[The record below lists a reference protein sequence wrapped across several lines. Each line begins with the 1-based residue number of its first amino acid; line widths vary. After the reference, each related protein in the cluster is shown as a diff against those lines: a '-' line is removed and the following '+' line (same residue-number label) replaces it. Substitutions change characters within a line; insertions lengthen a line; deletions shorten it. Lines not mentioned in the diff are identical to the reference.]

1 MEDII
6 IGRITTTENEFST
19 TDFFQFWTNVDVVLD
34 ILDIVKVRRRDGS
47 YTYGSIERI
56 FQVSDAAD
64 HLTNYI
70 SCGFGDPY
78 HENKTKR
85 IEFNL
90 ITARFVCNKP
100 AIDDS
105 PELHTPP
112 VNNEKVYLCSAK
124 EIQQA
129 MGLTGGSRIPFGYM
143 EMYGGKV
150 KVGVELL
157 SNMILNP
164 DGAHMNVSGI
174 SGLAAKTTSTMAI
187 LNAVQQKLAMDER
200 IAFVFFN
207 VKGEDLMA
215 IDIPAGEVHDKKLA
229 EGITNYQ
236 CCFPNIKHEPFKNV
250 TYYHPACDM
259 VSGDNINHYY
269 FPYLQ
274 CKDNLELIF
283 AGDDDTSGTMD
294 SIIRFLK
301 SNDDKVKGIN
311 SWDELKNCLGKFSG
325 SSEKKD
331 AGVSKSSYDKAYRII
346 NTVVADDSVFTDEI
360 EIESGNKVRNLIE
373 SVSNIKTGEIAVI
386 DIHSLRFCEQA
397 FVLGS
402 VQKAIAKMVK
412 ANKHSED
419 YPLKVV
425 IFVDELNKFA
435 PISAGKEKAVEKIL
449 EEIAERG
456 RTEGTI
462 LFSAEQFRSSVDSN
476 IIGNCSTSLLGRT
489 NAMELA
495 NSIYKN
501 ISPAC
506 QTMMTN
512 LKPGE
517 SILFS
522 PELVSFVKVK
532 FPFPAYKLP
541 NQ

>member
-6 IGRITTTENEFST
+6 IGRITTTENDFST
-19 TDFFQFWTNVDVVLD
+19 TDYFQFWTNVDVVLD
-34 ILDIVKVRRRDGS
+34 ILDIVKVKRRDGS
-47 YTYGSIERI
+47 FTYGSIESI
-56 FQVSDAAD
+56 KQVSDATD

-70 SCGFGDPY
+70 SCGFGEPSY
-78 HENKTKR
+78 ENKTKR
-85 IEFNL
+85 VEFNL

-100 AIDDS
+100 ATEDN

-112 VNNEKVYLCSAK
+112 VNNDKVFLCSAE

-143 EMYGGKV
+143 EMYGGKI

-157 SNMILNP
+157 SKMILNP

-174 SGLAAKTTSTMAI
+174 SGLAAKTTSTMAV

-215 IDIPAGEVHDKKLA
+215 IDQPAEEIKDKKLVQ
-229 EGITNYQ
+229 GINNYQ
-236 CCFPNIKHEPFKNV
+236 DCFQNIKHEPFKNV
-250 TYYHPACDM
+250 TYYYPACDR
-259 VSGDNINHYY
+259 VSGDNINHYH

-274 CKDNLELIF
+274 CKDDLELIF
-283 AGDDDTSGTMD
+283 AGDDDRNGTMD
-294 SIIRFLK
+294 SFIRFIRENDKGVADIDSWEKLRVFIKNLAETPEQEGGISNK
-301 SNDDKVKGIN
+301 S
-311 SWDELKNCLGKFSG
+311 F
-325 SSEKKD
+325 
-331 AGVSKSSYDKAYRII
+331 DKALRII
-346 NTVVADDSVFTDEI
+346 NTVVADDSIFTDTI
-360 EIESGNKVRNLIE
+360 ENEKGNDIKNLIK
-373 SVSNIKTGEIAVI
+373 SVSDINIGEVAVI

-402 VQKAIAKMVK
+402 VQKALAKTVK
-412 ANKHSED
+412 ENKRTKD
-419 YPLKVV
+419 NPVKFV

-462 LFSAEQFRSSVDSN
+462 LFSAEQFRSSVDPN
-476 IIGNCSTSLLGRT
+476 ITGNCSTSLYGRT

-501 ISPAC
+501 IPPSC
-506 QTMMTN
+506 QMMMTN

-517 SILFS
+517 SVLFS

-532 FPFPAYKLP
+532 FPYPAYRLP
-541 NQ
+541 SK

>member
-1 MEDII
+1 MEDTI
-6 IGRITTTENEFST
+6 IGRITTTGNEFST
-19 TDFFQFWTNVDVVLD
+19 TDYFQFWTNVDEVLD
-34 ILDIVKVRRRDGS
+34 ILDIVKVKRRDGS
-47 YTYGSIERI
+47 YTYGSIESI
-56 FQVSDAAD
+56 KQVSDAAD

-70 SCGFGDPY
+70 SCGFGEPNY
-78 HENKTKR
+78 ENKTKR

-100 AIDDS
+100 VTEDNS
-105 PELHTPP
+105 ELHTPP
-112 VNNEKVYLCSAK
+112 VNNDKVYLCSAE
-124 EIQQA
+124 EIKQA
-129 MGLTGGSRIPFGYM
+129 MGLAGGKRIPFGYV
-143 EMYGGKV
+143 EMYGGKE

-157 SNMILNP
+157 SKMILNP

-174 SGLAAKTTSTMAI
+174 SGLAAKTTSTMAV
-187 LNAVQQKLAMDER
+187 LNAIQQKLATKER

-215 IDIPAGEVHDKKLA
+215 IDQPAEGNKDKKLA
-229 EGITNYQ
+229 QGINNYQ
-236 CCFPNIKHEPFKNV
+236 SCFPDIKHEPFKNV

-259 VSGDNINHYY
+259 VPGENINHYH

-283 AGDDDTSGTMD
+283 AGDDDVSGTMD
-294 SIIRFLK
+294 SVIRFISSDDEKVADIDSWEKLK
-301 SNDDKVKGIN
+301 GCIKKFAESKEQEEGI
-311 SWDELKNCLGKFSG
+311 S
-325 SSEKKD
+325 KK
-331 AGVSKSSYDKAYRII
+331 SFDKALRIV
-346 NTVVADDSVFTDEI
+346 NTVVTNDSIFADTI
-360 EIESGNKVRNLIE
+360 ENENGKDINKLIK
-373 SVSNIKTGEIAVI
+373 SVSDINIGEVAVI

-402 VQKAIAKMVK
+402 VQKALAKTVK
-412 ANKHSED
+412 VNKRTKD
-419 YPLKVV
+419 KPVKFV

-435 PISAGKEKAVEKIL
+435 PVSAGKEKAVEKIL

-462 LFSAEQFRSSVDSN
+462 LFSAEQFRSSVNPN
-476 IIGNCSTSLLGRT
+476 ITGNCSTSLYGRT
-489 NAMELA
+489 NTMELA

-501 ISPAC
+501 IPPSC
-506 QTMMTN
+506 QTMMTT

-532 FPFPAYKLP
+532 FPYPAYKLP
-541 NQ
+541 SE

>member
-6 IGRITTTENEFST
+6 IGRITTTGNEFST
-19 TDFFQFWTNVDVVLD
+19 TDYFQFWTNVDVVLD
-34 ILDIVKVRRRDGS
+34 ILDIVKVKRRDGS
-47 YTYGSIERI
+47 FTYGSIESI
-56 FQVSDAAD
+56 KQVSDAAD

-70 SCGFGDPY
+70 SCGFGEPNY
-78 HENKTKR
+78 ENKTKR
-85 IEFNL
+85 VEFNL

-100 AIDDS
+100 ATEDT

-112 VNNEKVYLCSAK
+112 VNNDKVYLCTAE

-129 MGLTGGSRIPFGYM
+129 MGLTGGNRIPFGYM

-157 SNMILNP
+157 SRMILNP
-164 DGAHMNVSGI
+164 DGAHMNISGI
-174 SGLAAKTTSTMAI
+174 SGLAAKTTSTMAV
-187 LNAVQQKLAMDER
+187 LNAIQQKLATKER

-215 IDIPAGEVHDKKLA
+215 IDQPAEEITDKKLIQ
-229 EGITNYQ
+229 GINNYQ
-236 CCFPNIKHEPFKNV
+236 SCFPDIKHEPFENV

-259 VSGDNINHYY
+259 VPGENINHYH

-283 AGDDDTSGTMD
+283 AGDDDVSGTMD
-294 SIIRFLK
+294 SVIRFI
-301 SNDDKVKGIN
+301 SSDDKKVANIESWKILKDSIKNFAETTEQEGGISN
-311 SWDELKNCLGKFSG
+311 RSF
-325 SSEKKD
+325 
-331 AGVSKSSYDKAYRII
+331 DKAFRIV
-346 NTVVADDSVFTDEI
+346 NTVVTDDSIFTDKI
-360 EIESGNKVRNLIE
+360 GNENGKKVSDLIT
-373 SVSNIKTGEIAVI
+373 SVSNIKVGQIAVI

-402 VQKAIAKMVK
+402 VQKALAKTVK
-412 ANKHSED
+412 VNKRTKD
-419 YPLKVV
+419 KPVKFV

-435 PISAGKEKAVEKIL
+435 PVSAGKEKAVEKIL

-462 LFSAEQFRSSVDSN
+462 LFSAEQFRSSVDPN
-476 IIGNCSTSLLGRT
+476 ITGNCSTNLYGRT

-495 NSIYKN
+495 NSLYKN

-517 SILFS
+517 CVLFS

-532 FPFPAYKLP
+532 FPYPAYKLP
-541 NQ
+541 GK